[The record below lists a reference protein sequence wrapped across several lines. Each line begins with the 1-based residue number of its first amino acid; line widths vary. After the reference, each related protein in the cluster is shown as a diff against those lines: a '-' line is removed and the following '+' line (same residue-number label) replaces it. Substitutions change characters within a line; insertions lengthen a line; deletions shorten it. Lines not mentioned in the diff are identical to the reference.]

1 MDQRFLDEV
10 ISRRPELF
18 KAMANF
24 NLAQQKE
31 PALCPALSS
40 LGVMGHALQSDSVIL
55 RELEKQSPSHTISE
69 GWWDFSEESCRL
81 LLLDDSTVTRVAL
94 FFSSAV
100 YAEELARV
108 IDRKQVLE
116 LRDLLGEEIF
126 HYALRRGR
134 YQIGSL
140 RNFLVQHTPEG
151 TLAERIKALAGIILL
166 RMADGWPAPLRTMWE
181 ARLQRSAL
189 FSPVCSATEDSLFP
203 LPQEQRRALWFTLKK
218 LLLREAAPQWAP
230 CFD

>member
-18 KAMANF
+18 SAIADF
-24 NLAQQKE
+24 NRAQQEE
-31 PALCPALSS
+31 PAMCPALSS
-40 LGVMGHALQSDSVIL
+40 LGEMGEALHRDPVIR
-55 RELEKQSPSHTISE
+55 RELEKRYPSTTAAD

-81 LLLDDSTVTRVAL
+81 LLLDDCTVTRGAL

-116 LRDLLGEEIF
+116 LRELLGEEIL

-134 YQIGSL
+134 YQIGSQRDFLL
-140 RNFLVQHTPEG
+140 RHTPEG
-151 TLAERIKALAGIILL
+151 ALAERIKALAGFILL
-166 RMADGWPAPLRTMWE
+166 RMADSWPAPLRAIWK
-181 ARLQRSAL
+181 ARLERSAL
-189 FSPVCSATEDSLFP
+189 FSEAYSSAEVSLFP